1 MNAVHA
7 TPHRTRRDRSL
18 ARSSCAPCIVLA
30 FVLASHEAAA
40 QSPAPATGGGQ
51 TYPAKPIRV
60 IDAYP
65 PGGSTDVVARIIAP
79 KFQESTGQP
88 WIIDNR
94 PGAQG
99 IIGSEVVARA
109 APDGYTLL
117 MFTGSHTIHPSIYP
131 KMPYALVRDFAP
143 VTLTS
148 ATTNILVVHPTVPA
162 RSVKELTAIAR
173 SKPGILNYSS
183 AGTGS
188 TTHMAMELF
197 KSMAR
202 VDFVHIPYKGAA
214 PAVLD
219 LVGGHVDLMFAPL
232 PVMLPHIKSGRVRPI
247 AVSTAQRTGALPA
260 IPTVAESG
268 LAGFE
273 ATNAVGVL
281 APAATPRD
289 VVVKLNAEIVRI
301 LRLPDVRER
310 LLGLGAE
317 PVGNSPEQFAA
328 WLKEDIARWAK
339 IVKDA
344 NIPPQ
349 SY

>member
-1 MNAVHA
+1 M
-7 TPHRTRRDRSL
+7 
-18 ARSSCAPCIVLA
+18 
-30 FVLASHEAAA
+30 
-40 QSPAPATGGGQ
+40 
-51 TYPAKPIRV
+51 YPGKAIRV

-65 PGGSTDVVARIIAP
+65 PGGSTDVVARIIAA
-79 KFQESTGQP
+79 KFQEATGQP

-99 IIGSEVVARA
+99 IIGSEVVARSV
-109 APDGYTLL
+109 PDGYTLL
-117 MFTGSHTIHPSIYP
+117 MFTGSHTVHPSIYA
-131 KMPYALVRDFAP
+131 KMPYDLLRDFAP

-162 RSVKELTAIAR
+162 RSVKELTAIAKT
-173 SKPGILNYSS
+173 KPGVLNYSS

-247 AVSTAQRTGALPA
+247 AVSTARRSGALPD
-260 IPTVAESG
+260 IPTVAEAG

-281 APAATPRD
+281 APAATPRE
-289 VVVKLNAEIVRI
+289 VVAKLNAEIVRI
-301 LRLPDVRER
+301 LGLPEVRER

-317 PVGNSPEQFAA
+317 PVANSPEQFAA
-328 WLKEDIARWAK
+328 WLREDIARWAR

-344 NIPPQ
+344 RIPLQ
-349 SY
+349 TW

>member
-1 MNAVHA
+1 MA
-7 TPHRTRRDRSL
+7 
-18 ARSSCAPCIVLA
+18 LA
-30 FVLASHEAAA
+30 FALGSHEAAA
-40 QSPAPATGGGQ
+40 QSPAAGTAHV
-51 TYPAKPIRV
+51 YPAKPIRV

-65 PGGSTDVVARIIAP
+65 PGGSTDVVARIIAA
-79 KFQESTGQP
+79 KFQEGTGQP
-88 WIIDNR
+88 WVIDNR

-117 MFTGSHTIHPSIYP
+117 MFTGSHTVHPSIYA
-131 KMPYALVRDFAP
+131 KMPYELLRDFAP

-162 RSVKELTAIAR
+162 KSVQELIALAKSR
-173 SKPGILNYSS
+173 PGVLNYSS
-183 AGTGS
+183 AGAGS

-202 VDFVHIPYKGAA
+202 VDFLHIPYKGAA

-232 PVMLPHIKSGRVRPI
+232 PVMLPHIKSNRVRPI
-247 AVSTAQRTGALPA
+247 AVSTARRSGALPG
-260 IPTVAESG
+260 IPTVAEAG

-273 ATNAVGVL
+273 ATNSVGVL

-289 VVVKLNAEIVRI
+289 IIVKLNADIVRV

-310 LLGLGAE
+310 LQGLGAE
-317 PVGNSPEQFAA
+317 PVGNSPDEFAA
-328 WLKEDIARWAK
+328 WLREDIARWAR
-339 IVKDA
+339 IVKEA
-344 NIPPQ
+344 KIPLQ
-349 SY
+349 TW

>member
-1 MNAVHA
+1 ML
-7 TPHRTRRDRSL
+7 L
-18 ARSSCAPCIVLA
+18 ALA
-30 FVLASHEAAA
+30 LGAHEAAA
-40 QSPAPATGGGQ
+40 QASSTSGQ
-51 TYPAKPIRV
+51 AASAGSGQVYPARPIRV

-65 PGGSTDVVARIIAP
+65 PGGSTDVVARIIAA
-79 KFQESTGQP
+79 KFQEATGQP

-117 MFTGSHTIHPSIYP
+117 MFTGSHTVHPSIYP
-131 KMPYALVRDFAP
+131 KMPYALLRDFAP

-162 RSVKELTAIAR
+162 KSVKELIAIAR

-232 PVMLPHIKSGRVRPI
+232 AVMLPHIKSGRVRPI
-247 AVSTAQRTGALPA
+247 AVSTAQRTSALPD

-268 LAGFE
+268 LSGYE

-289 VVVKLNAEIVRI
+289 IVVKLNADIVRI
-301 LRLPDVRER
+301 LRLPEVRDR

-344 NIPPQ
+344 KIPPQ

>member
-1 MNAVHA
+1 M
-7 TPHRTRRDRSL
+7 R
-18 ARSSCAPCIVLA
+18 ARSFSAPCILLA
-30 FVLASHEAAA
+30 LALGAHDTTAQTAA
-40 QSPAPATGGGQ
+40 QAPSSGPA
-51 TYPAKPIRV
+51 YPAKPIRV

-65 PGGSTDVVARIIAP
+65 PGGSTDVVARIIAA
-79 KFQESTGQP
+79 KFQEGTGQP

-99 IIGSEVVARA
+99 IIGSEVVARS

-117 MFTGSHTIHPSIYP
+117 MFTGSHTVHPSIYP
-131 KMPYALVRDFAP
+131 KMPYELLRDFAP

-162 RSVKELTAIAR
+162 KSVKELIAIAR
-173 SKPGILNYSS
+173 SKPGVLNYSS

-247 AVSTAQRTGALPA
+247 AVSTGKRSGALPD

-268 LAGFE
+268 LAGYE

-289 VVVKLNAEIVRI
+289 IIVKLNAEIVRI
-301 LRLPDVRER
+301 LRLPDVRDR

-344 NIPPQ
+344 KIPPQ

>member
-1 MNAVHA
+1 MA
-7 TPHRTRRDRSL
+7 
-18 ARSSCAPCIVLA
+18 LA
-30 FVLASHEAAA
+30 FALGSHEAAA
-40 QSPAPATGGGQ
+40 QSPAAGTAHV
-51 TYPAKPIRV
+51 YPAKPIRV

-65 PGGSTDVVARIIAP
+65 PGGSTDVVARIIAA
-79 KFQESTGQP
+79 KFQEGTGQP
-88 WIIDNR
+88 WVIDNR

-117 MFTGSHTIHPSIYP
+117 MFTGSHTVHPSIYA
-131 KMPYALVRDFAP
+131 KMPYELLRDFAP

-148 ATTNILVVHPTVPA
+148 ATTNILGVHPTVPA
-162 RSVKELTAIAR
+162 KSVQELIALAKSR
-173 SKPGILNYSS
+173 PGVLNYSS
-183 AGTGS
+183 AGAGS

-202 VDFVHIPYKGAA
+202 VDFLHIPYKGAA

-232 PVMLPHIKSGRVRPI
+232 PVMLPHIKSNRVRPI
-247 AVSTAQRTGALPA
+247 AVSTARRSGALPG
-260 IPTVAESG
+260 IPTVAEAG

-273 ATNAVGVL
+273 ATNSVGVL

-289 VVVKLNAEIVRI
+289 IIVKLNADIVRV

-310 LLGLGAE
+310 LQGLGAE
-317 PVGNSPEQFAA
+317 PVGNSPDEFAA
-328 WLKEDIARWAK
+328 WLREDIARWAR
-339 IVKDA
+339 IVKEA
-344 NIPPQ
+344 KIPLQ
-349 SY
+349 TW